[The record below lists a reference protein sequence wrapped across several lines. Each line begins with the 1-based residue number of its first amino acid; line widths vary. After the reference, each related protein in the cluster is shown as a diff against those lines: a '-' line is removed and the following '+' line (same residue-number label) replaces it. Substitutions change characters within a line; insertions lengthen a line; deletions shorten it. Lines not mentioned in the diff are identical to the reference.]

1 MSTISIFLLLSGG
14 SYLWCARDKEEGVTD
29 VFAIGSLLVGAALGA
44 LHLLVTACDW
54 LFVTFLL

>member
-14 SYLWCARDKEEGVTD
+14 ALTMHLPDEESFGDLIATG
-29 VFAIGSLLVGAALGA
+29 AIVVGAALGA